1 MRVCCLIALHRSRPF
16 LPSQLPSLPLLWRNE
31 VWPRRSAERSRVAGA
46 PRGPGSVRLS
56 RPRRQWG
63 IGAPA
68 ISRRHGPCARGCT
81 ASGVLPWFASPA
93 SVWTCARFTVVCA
106 VGMAPPH
113 DGHSRGWPSK
123 VSNAVQDGR
132 NSSHRMAAPTS
143 PAGTSRASEDRR
155 NTQEACRSTHG
166 RPSRGVTRTVQAA
179 AGTAARGSKSVP
191 VFHIACRITASLRAS
206 ATAARLKPTWV
217 FRARAQRRSVLSL
230 CTRVRIETAAS

>member
-1 MRVCCLIALHRSRPF
+1 MSSWTVSLLEKTLYIQWFDFQEIELEFDCKLLILRNVSMIIWSCLIALHRSRPF
-16 LPSQLPSLPLLWRNE
+16 LPSQFPPFTLLWRNE
-31 VWPRRSAERSRVAGA
+31 AWPRRSAERSRVAGA
-46 PRGPGSVRLS
+46 PRGPGSVRSS

-166 RPSRGVTRTVQAA
+166 RPSRGVT
-179 AGTAARGSKSVP
+179 
-191 VFHIACRITASLRAS
+191 
-206 ATAARLKPTWV
+206 
-217 FRARAQRRSVLSL
+217 
-230 CTRVRIETAAS
+230 

>member
-1 MRVCCLIALHRSRPF
+1 MHSKADAHRKRTLFKIDWSCLIALHRSRPF
-16 LPSQLPSLPLLWRNE
+16 LPSKFPPLPLLWRNAA
-31 VWPRRSAERSRVAGA
+31 WPRRSAERSRVAGA
-46 PRGPGSVRLS
+46 PRGPGSVRSS

-63 IGAPA
+63 IGAQA
-68 ISRRHGPCARGCT
+68 ISRRHSPCARGCT

-166 RPSRGVTRTVQAA
+166 RPSRGVT
-179 AGTAARGSKSVP
+179 
-191 VFHIACRITASLRAS
+191 
-206 ATAARLKPTWV
+206 
-217 FRARAQRRSVLSL
+217 
-230 CTRVRIETAAS
+230 